1 MAVKQGQDPHSE
13 GRRKFLNRLG
23 SLAVYSIPACAAIT
37 GGSMRTAHAKKKAS
51 KKKASKKKAAH
62 SVPEPGTL
70 ALVGL
75 GVAATVGFAARKT
88 RKRGLAA
95 RKAQKP
101 KSDD

>member
-23 SLAVYSIPACAAIT
+23 SLAVYSVPACAAIT
-37 GGSMRTAHAKKKAS
+37 GGTMRTAHA

>member
-1 MAVKQGQDPHSE
+1 
-13 GRRKFLNRLG
+13 
-23 SLAVYSIPACAAIT
+23 
-37 GGSMRTAHAKKKAS
+37 MRVAHAAKKKA
-51 KKKASKKKAAH
+51 KKKKSAV